1 MGIHAELLPKLREE
15 GEAMTPAS
23 FTKIVVAI
31 LWFIVGLLYHFNV
44 LRATQGTVV
53 FFICTL
59 NAIVMLGGIE

>member
-1 MGIHAELLPKLREE
+1 
-15 GEAMTPAS
+15 MTPAS

-31 LWFIVGLLYHFNV
+31 LWFIVGMLYLFDV
-44 LRATQGTVV
+44 LQATLGTVV

>member
-1 MGIHAELLPKLREE
+1 MPSILPELWEE

-31 LWFIVGLLYHFNV
+31 LWFIVGLLYLFDV
-44 LRATQGTVV
+44 LQATRGMVV